1 MKAPGILRRR
11 APFLTPFW
19 VAGLAAMLL
28 LLVVYLAGR
37 ATIAFAAETT
47 TVIVL
52 RHAEKA
58 TDAGDD
64 PPLSPTGLARAERLA
79 GLLAAAP
86 LDAVYASDTQRAQQ
100 TAAPLAAR
108 HRLPVTVR
116 AARDVR
122 GLIGDIGD
130 RHVGRSVVV
139 VGHSNTVPEIVSALT
154 RGKQAVAIADDEF
167 DRIFIVTVTRFGPPS
182 TTELRY

>member
-52 RHAEKA
+52 R
-58 TDAGDD
+58 
-64 PPLSPTGLARAERLA
+64 
-79 GLLAAAP
+79 
-86 LDAVYASDTQRAQQ
+86 Q
-100 TAAPLAAR
+100 
-108 HRLPVTVR
+108 
-116 AARDVR
+116 
-122 GLIGDIGD
+122 D
-130 RHVGRSVVV
+130 RKSVV
-139 VGHSNTVPEIVSALT
+139 
-154 RGKQAVAIADDEF
+154 
-167 DRIFIVTVTRFGPPS
+167 
-182 TTELRY
+182 